1 VALKWIGA
9 VLLVGG
15 IMVGLVVLPW
25 AGLALALAGVATL
38 SLGGAREEDDG
49 GDGGG
54 SSLSGGAGDAGGGGA
69 GA

>member
-49 GDGGG
+49 GDGRG
-54 SSLSGGAGDAGGGGA
+54 SSLSGDAGDAGGGGA